1 VCGGHAPLLRAFMR
15 RSLSIPAAGLG
26 FALVTLSVL
35 ANFCFGYLLTDT
47 PERFLYAFLFA
58 VLDASKAFLL
68 PIRDALREDGHAR
81 KAKCA
86 GAAFWVFAVSSF
98 VCEVGL
104 YKIVKGRAAGETST
118 AAAAV
123 DATDKSKN
131 AAEAALKDLKL
142 SGTYFPVIDL
152 KTANLPTIDLT
163 IQNAELHDL
172 WRRSGSCKDVTKD
185 DSRVFCKDHNTLVAA
200 RKSRETIENY
210 HADLQTKEGKETR
223 KQADKKDEQA
233 VVFARWLHVTT
244 ETVSDLL
251 ACVVAFLIEAGSV
264 LLPWFAFSPRNRQE
278 PAVPAVSTH
287 VLDAPAVSAA
297 PTEADAADQC
307 ELAAQRWYDACV
319 IRRRGGFVSAAEL
332 GDNHLALCERP
343 FVIARRPSEVDK
355 TRLGKFMRAR
365 GFTGIKK
372 GGSIRYEGI
381 ALAPVPGRHPHLRVA
396 ADNTKAR
403 HQMVPRN
410 NASAVAAVGAV
421 APGAA
426 RRRRSPGAPFSS
438 TSPLA

>member
-1 VCGGHAPLLRAFMR
+1 MR
-15 RSLSIPAAGLG
+15 RSLSVPAAGLG

-123 DATDKSKN
+123 DATEKSKN
-131 AAEAALKDLKL
+131 GAEAVLKDLKL
-142 SGTYFPVIDL
+142 SSTYFSVIDL
-152 KTANLPTIDLT
+152 KTANLPAIDLA
-163 IQNAELHDL
+163 IDNAKLHAL
-172 WRRSGSCKDVTKD
+172 WRRSDSCKNVTQD
-185 DSRVFCKDHNTLVAA
+185 DSRAFCADHNTLVAA
-200 RKSRETIENY
+200 RKSRKTIDDY
-210 HADLQTKEGKETR
+210 SADLQTKEGKETR

-233 VVFARWLHVTT
+233 VVFARWLHVTA

-251 ACVVAFLIEAGSV
+251 ACVVALLIEAGSI

-278 PAVPAVSTH
+278 PAIPAVPAP
-287 VLDAPAVSAA
+287 VLDAPAAA
-297 PTEADAADQC
+297 AVPIEAEAGGDKR
-307 ELAAQRWYDACV
+307 EPAAQRWFYACV

-332 GDNHLALCERP
+332 GDNHMALCERP
-343 FVIARRPSEVDK
+343 FVIVRRSGEVEVDK
-355 TRLGKFMRAR
+355 TRLGTFMRAR
-365 GFTGIKK
+365 GLKGVKK
-372 GGSIRYEGI
+372 GGNIRYEGI
-381 ALAPVPGRHPHLRVA
+381 VLAPVFGRPHLRVA
-396 ADNTKAR
+396 ADNTKGLSG
-403 HQMVPRN
+403 MTPRN
-410 NASAVAAVGAV
+410 NRSAGVSAT
-421 APGAA
+421 A
-426 RRRRSPGAPFSS
+426 RA
-438 TSPLA
+438 